1 MRGFLAA
8 PILMF
13 ALPAFALS
21 AVHDRTQAGRHPLFP
36 SNRVSTGD
44 VP

>member
-1 MRGFLAA
+1 MRGFLAVS
-8 PILMF
+8 IFMF
-13 ALPAFALS
+13 ALPAFALW
-21 AVHDRTQAGRHPLFP
+21 AVYDRAQAGRHPLFP

>member
-1 MRGFLAA
+1 MRGLLVA

-13 ALPAFALS
+13 ALPAAALS
-21 AVHDRTQAGRHPLFP
+21 AVHDRAQAGRHPLFP
-36 SNRVSTGD
+36 SNRVSIGD